1 MNLEQ
6 RQQIEERVAELNQ
19 KLKGSG
25 IPQLKFDF
33 DSIGDLVQLS
43 YIANGYNE
51 WVGSVVDSTPIEI
64 LRWLKTQETQF
75 YLYKQLISYFGDGFA
90 HTIIT
95 NDSTVTLI
103 LNRLAY
109 NFSYDREHLVV
120 TAFKYYFGKALV
132 ELGSEVSE
140 LNLERVNLPH
150 SRETLCT
157 KVSITRIMHET
168 EVVEHLDL
176 IQNTFKSFED
186 MVVNQTV
193 QIKEFEV

>member
-1 MNLEQ
+1 MIE
-6 RQQIEERVAELNQ
+6 RQQIVEKVALLNQ
-19 KLKGSG
+19 KLIDSG
-25 IPQLKFDF
+25 IPQLCFEF
-33 DSIGDLVQLS
+33 DSEGDLVQLS

-64 LRWLKTQETQF
+64 LEWLKTQETQF

-90 HTIIT
+90 HVIIP

-109 NFSYDREHLVV
+109 NFSYDREYLVV
-120 TAFKYYFGKALV
+120 TAFKYYFGKGLV
-132 ELGSEVSE
+132 ELGSEVGE
-140 LNLERVNLPH
+140 LKLERVNLLH

-168 EVVEHLDL
+168 EVVENLEW
-176 IQNTFKSFED
+176 IQNTFKHFED
-186 MVVNQTV
+186 MVVN
-193 QIKEFEV
+193 